1 MKTLFERL
9 KPEFREQLES
19 QLERYPSSIGKIIDE
34 LKENYFY
41 VDIKYGT
48 VLETGLFISGTFEDM
63 FEDAKYK

>member
-19 QLERYPSSIGKIIDE
+19 QLEKYPKTIERIIDE

-41 VDIKYGT
+41 VDVKYGI

-63 FEDAKYK
+63 FEDTKCK